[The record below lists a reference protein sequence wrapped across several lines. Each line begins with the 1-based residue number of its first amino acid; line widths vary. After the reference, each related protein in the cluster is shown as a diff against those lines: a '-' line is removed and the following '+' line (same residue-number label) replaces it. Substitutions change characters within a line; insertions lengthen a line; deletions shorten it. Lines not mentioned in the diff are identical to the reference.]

1 MISLSFLTENIY
13 KHISPRNDVMYG
25 AAKFRVNDYFTM
37 KTRLNNKI
45 GIISNDK
52 TGSLSLYVDTATCI
66 FEYIT
71 HPNNENIRNKI
82 FICTDTDIE
91 TVIEISK
98 EIYDYIQIVINS
110 HIGELEKYEYTE
122 TN

>member
-13 KHISPRNDVMYG
+13 KHISPINEVMYG

-37 KTRLNNKI
+37 KTQLDNKV

-52 TGSLSLYVDTATCI
+52 TGSLSLYIDTATCI
-66 FEYIT
+66 FEYVV
-71 HPNNENIRNKI
+71 HPNNENVRNKI
-82 FICTDTDIE
+82 FISTDTDIE
-91 TVIEISK
+91 TVTEISK

-110 HIGELEKYEYTE
+110 HIGELKKYERTKE
-122 TN
+122 N